1 MRLGNKRALGSVLT
15 TISSLFVE
23 KDAVTPDQDFLLS
36 ADNLPHEY
44 PGIARSAPSLKPK
57 SYGNFEPHADYRGY
71 KPPGHNLHEG
81 NTALSTVMR
90 LGLLPDGVPVWIS
103 SLLSEITPETFV
115 LVAILHILVLFYVE
129 RIGKWILLL
138 SSLSAFLG
146 KFWFSFLIIIIL
158 FNYYKVFHSFSSCG
172 ILSGTTAVICY
183 QGLLSGSV
191 RPVCGHLEVLRPAP
205 LPAKLRYPLGHA
217 FYRWCCLSR
226 RWRGPWWCR
235 NGGWPC
241 QLDFYAP
248 DYHSGE
254 GPSCLVQCNL

>member
-44 PGIARSAPSLKPK
+44 PGIARSAPSLKSK
-57 SYGNFEPHADYRGY
+57 SYGNFEPHADYGGY

-129 RIGKWILLL
+129 RIGKW
-138 SSLSAFLG
+138 SSSSVQFVWFLG
-146 KFWFSFLIIIIL
+146 KIWFSLLIIIIL
-158 FNYYKVFHSFSSCG
+158 FNYYKVFFSLFQFVRDIIWYHSCYLLSRASFWFYTGSVWTPWGVAACSPSGQASLPTRSCLLPVMLSRSTVTG
-172 ILSGTTAVICY
+172 ALMMSERRLTLSAWLLRVRLSFRGGTILSCTV
-183 QGLLSGSV
+183 
-191 RPVCGHLEVLRPAP
+191 
-205 LPAKLRYPLGHA
+205 
-217 FYRWCCLSR
+217 
-226 RWRGPWWCR
+226 
-235 NGGWPC
+235 
-241 QLDFYAP
+241 
-248 DYHSGE
+248 
-254 GPSCLVQCNL
+254 

>member
-44 PGIARSAPSLKPK
+44 PGIARSAPSLKSK
-57 SYGNFEPHADYRGY
+57 SYGNFEPHADYGGY

-103 SLLSEITPETFV
+103 SLLNEITPETFV

-129 RIGKWILLL
+129 RIGKL
-138 SSLSAFLG
+138 SS
-146 KFWFSFLIIIIL
+146 
-158 FNYYKVFHSFSSCG
+158 SSC
-172 ILSGTTAVICY
+172 
-183 QGLLSGSV
+183 
-191 RPVCGHLEVLRPAP
+191 PVCLISW
-205 LPAKLRYPLGHA
+205 K
-217 FYRWCCLSR
+217 
-226 RWRGPWWCR
+226 
-235 NGGWPC
+235 
-241 QLDFYAP
+241 
-248 DYHSGE
+248 
-254 GPSCLVQCNL
+254 NLIFIINNNYFV